1 MDTLEIGGLDIPQ
14 AALRWKF
21 IRASGPGGQH
31 VNKVSTAVE
40 CRLDLGQANLPCAVR
55 RRLGQLAGSR
65 LNGRGEVVLFA
76 DGERSQTR
84 NRADAL
90 ERLAELVAAARREP
104 KRRIATKP
112 SPTKK
117 AKRREDKRRRG
128 ATKQHRRPP
137 APDAE

>member
-1 MDTLEIGGLDIPQ
+1 ME
-14 AALRWKF
+14 
-21 IRASGPGGQH
+21 
-31 VNKVSTAVE
+31 
-40 CRLDLGQANLPCAVR
+40 
-55 RRLGQLAGSR
+55 QLAGSR

-112 SPTKK
+112 LADEKSETPRRQTPPRRDEAASPAAGTG
-117 AKRREDKRRRG
+117 RRVARPTVAGFARVRR
-128 ATKQHRRPP
+128 
-137 APDAE
+137 